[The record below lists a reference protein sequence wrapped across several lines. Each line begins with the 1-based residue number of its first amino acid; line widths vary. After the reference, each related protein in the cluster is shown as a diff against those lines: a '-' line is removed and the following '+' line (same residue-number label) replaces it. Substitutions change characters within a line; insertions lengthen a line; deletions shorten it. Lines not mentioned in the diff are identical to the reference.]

1 MRLHK
6 TLVKPVQLYRCETWK
21 MKKWDDRTVD
31 VYMFHNKCL
40 RRILQFQWQE
50 HVNTREL
57 LERADIKPMSE
68 EVKQRRWKMME
79 YYYTKTGPK
88 RRLQHRNN
96 LGTRR
101 KKNRKIK
108 NHLGAERLKR
118 KEQKQDGNRGRK

>member
-6 TLVKPVQLYRCETWK
+6 TLVKPVLLYRCETWK

-50 HVNTREL
+50 HVSTREL

-79 YYYTKTGPK
+79 YYYTKTGQNDDCSIEITWAPEGK
-88 RRLQHRNN
+88 R
-96 LGTRR
+96 
-101 KKNRKIK
+101 I
-108 NHLGAERLKR
+108 
-118 KEQKQDGNRGRK
+118 GRSKTTWGPNG